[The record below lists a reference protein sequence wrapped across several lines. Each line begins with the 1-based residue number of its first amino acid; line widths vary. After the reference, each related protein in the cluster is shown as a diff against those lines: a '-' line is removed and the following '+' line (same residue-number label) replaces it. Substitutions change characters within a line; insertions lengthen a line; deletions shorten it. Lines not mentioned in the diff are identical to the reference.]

1 MHSLLINVPLWNT
14 PREISEKKKE
24 RERKKEKKKKKK
36 ERQKRK
42 KINNT
47 SFYLKSFN
55 INP

>member
-14 PREISEKKKE
+14 PREISEKKRKE
-24 RERKKEKKKKKK
+24 REKKETKKKKK
-36 ERQKRK
+36 ERQKKK